1 MKQKGCKSFL
11 SCDLLQFCKKKFKK
25 EYVNKK
31 SLSLKKKTAKN
42 DRNSKNPPKFTTT
55 WKGV

>member
-11 SCDLLQFCKKKFKK
+11 SCDLLQFCKKNFKK

-55 WKGV
+55 